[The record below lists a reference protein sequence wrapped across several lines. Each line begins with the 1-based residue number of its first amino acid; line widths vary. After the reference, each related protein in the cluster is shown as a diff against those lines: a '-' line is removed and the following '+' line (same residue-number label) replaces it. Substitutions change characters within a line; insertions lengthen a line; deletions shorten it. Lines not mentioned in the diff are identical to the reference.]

1 MYLKVMNIRG
11 DDMVSPQLPWYNV
24 TMYTPRKSSFW
35 SSNFLCAMACCSLPE
50 GNIDVENPPWMEI
63 IFRTGDHVSFHI
75 YEWGDMVGYTPM
87 AISWEMWWF
96 ISGFGIPYVQTCSD
110 KPIERKWDM
119 NQNKVGFDWLDHQ
132 EMWHSNKEMP
142 NQNGIN
148 QNKVGVDQHE
158 VLNKQVWRQ
167 YQKNGCN
174 KLTIWT

>member
-1 MYLKVMNIRG
+1 MIWYHHNYHGIM
-11 DDMVSPQLPWYNV
+11 SPCFS
-24 TMYTPRKSSFW
+24 TPRKSSFW
-35 SSNFLCAMACCSLPE
+35 SSNFLWVMSGCLLPE

-96 ISGFGIPYVQTCSD
+96 ISGLGIRYVRTCSD

-132 EMWHSNKEMP
+132 EMGHSFFRNA
-142 NQNGIN
+142 NQNCIN
-148 QNKVGVDQHE
+148 QNRVGVDQHE
-158 VLNKQVWRQ
+158 VLNKQVCRQ
-167 YQKNGCN
+167 CQKNGFT
-174 KLTIWT
+174 LGGQ